1 MKKDKYFTNQLI
13 TKIAILSLLAFLLMF
28 MEFPLPM
35 IAPSFYKLDFSE
47 LPVLIGGFILGP
59 LAAILIE
66 FLKIVLHLLFKGTHT
81 AFVGELANFIV
92 GCAYVLPAI
101 YFFRKK
107 YSYRYLLYGLISA
120 SITMVTIGY
129 LLNVYLVIPAYVSIA
144 HIPLKA
150 ILAAGK
156 AIVPYVSNIYSFAF
170 FCTTPFNLIKALS
183 LAIITI
189 VLLPRLPLLKC
200 PFKKS

>member
-28 MEFPLPM
+28 IEFPLPM
-35 IAPSFYKLDFSE
+35 IAPVFYKLDFSE

-59 LAAILIE
+59 MAAIIIE
-66 FLKIVLHLLFKGTHT
+66 FLKIILHLLFTGTHT
-81 AFVGELANFIV
+81 AFIGELANFIV

-107 YSYRYLLYGLISA
+107 YSYHFLFIGLFLA
-120 SITMVTIGY
+120 SINMVIVGY
-129 LLNVYLVIPAYVSIA
+129 LLNAFLVIPAYVAIA

-156 AIVPYVSNIYSFAF
+156 AIVPSVSNIYTFTL

-183 LAIITI
+183 LAIMTLVIF
-189 VLLPRLPLLKC
+189 PRLPIFKC
-200 PFKKS
+200 PLVKK